1 MTASGEGHFDAINQK
16 IGELIAAFKAQGKLD
31 SRPLHFALEKSKI
44 AASTL
49 SFPGKITADQ
59 ATKRLFISD
68 SGHNRIVIVDSA
80 NGKVLDVI
88 GSGAEGA
95 ADGAFATAS
104 FHHPQGLVYADDKL
118 YIADT
123 ENHKIR
129 LADLKTKTVSTIA
142 GTGSQ
147 AAFRAGGGTA
157 LSTALNSPWDLVLIG
172 KKLYIAMAGAHQLWC
187 LDFSDGTV
195 KPYAG
200 NGRENIADGSFDD
213 ASLAQPSG
221 LTTDGTKL
229 YFADSEVSAVRS
241 ADLAAGGKV
250 ATIIGK
256 GLFDFGDVDGTPPKA
271 RLQHP
276 LGVLWYNGK
285 LYVADS
291 YNHKIKIVDLKSGS
305 VSSYLGDG
313 KAGDQDGQSPKF
325 SEPAGLTA
333 IGNTLYIA
341 DTNNSKIRTVD
352 LTTNTVGT
360 LPIEDTK
367 SAKAEQ
373 GPQTKAAEEDDQH
386 VADQPNGER
395 ISVPEHKL
403 QANAVG
409 KLNITIDL
417 PKGSH
422 LNTEAPCS
430 YKVTQRGDALLIPA
444 DKLSA
449 TLRHPSLTYTIPFKT
464 SNAPKKAKV
473 NISIPVYFCDDDRPG
488 ATCKIRHLYITIPV
502 DIDAKSQA
510 SDLTIT
516 CPVKS
521 TER

>member
-1 MTASGEGHFDAINQK
+1 
-16 IGELIAAFKAQGKLD
+16 
-31 SRPLHFALEKSKI
+31 
-44 AASTL
+44 
-49 SFPGKITADQ
+49 
-59 ATKRLFISD
+59 
-68 SGHNRIVIVDSA
+68 
-80 NGKVLDVI
+80 
-88 GSGAEGA
+88 
-95 ADGAFATAS
+95 
-104 FHHPQGLVYADDKL
+104 
-118 YIADT
+118 
-123 ENHKIR
+123 
-129 LADLKTKTVSTIA
+129 
-142 GTGSQ
+142 
-147 AAFRAGGGTA
+147 
-157 LSTALNSPWDLVLIG
+157 
-172 KKLYIAMAGAHQLWC
+172 
-187 LDFSDGTV
+187 
-195 KPYAG
+195 
-200 NGRENIADGSFDD
+200 
-213 ASLAQPSG
+213 
-221 LTTDGTKL
+221 
-229 YFADSEVSAVRS
+229 
-241 ADLAAGGKV
+241 
-250 ATIIGK
+250 
-256 GLFDFGDVDGTPPKA
+256 
-271 RLQHP
+271 
-276 LGVLWYNGK
+276 
-285 LYVADS
+285 
-291 YNHKIKIVDLKSGS
+291 
-305 VSSYLGDG
+305 LGDG

-449 TLRHPSLTYTIPFKT
+449 TLSHPSLTYTIPFKT